1 MYSKIHSR
9 LDWFFGYIGEP
20 EPEDEILLGDLNFD
34 EILNISDIILVINM
48 ILNPNDIYIPEM
60 FTAADM
66 DGDGNINVVDVVQ
79 LVSEILGT
87 SFRGAIEW
95 LKVNYP
101 ELDVERRLQDLD
113 FIERTDEFEYS
124 LEDFNST
131 SPTYGLDVWNPEYSG
146 FITMHYFSSQ
156 G

>member
-34 EILNISDIILVINM
+34 ETINISDIILVINM

-60 FTAADM
+60 FAAADM

-87 SFRGAIEW
+87 TFRGAVEW
-95 LKVNYP
+95 LIENFP
-101 ELDVERRLQDLD
+101 ELEVERRLQELNKSIH
-113 FIERTDEFEYS
+113 FAK
-124 LEDFNST
+124 
-131 SPTYGLDVWNPEYSG
+131 
-146 FITMHYFSSQ
+146 
-156 G
+156 

>member
-1 MYSKIHSR
+1 VYSKIHSR

-34 EILNISDIILVINM
+34 EIINIIDIILVINM

-60 FTAADM
+60 FTAADINQ
-66 DGDGNINVVDVVQ
+66 DGEINVVDVVL

-124 LEDFNST
+124 LEDYNST
-131 SPTYGLDVWNPEYSG
+131 SPTYELDVWNPEYSG

>member
-1 MYSKIHSR
+1 VYSKIHSR

-60 FTAADM
+60 FTAADINQ
-66 DGDGNINVVDVVQ
+66 DGEINVIDVVS

-87 SFRGAIEW
+87 TFGQSVIW
-95 LKVNYP
+95 LEQNYP
-101 ELDVERRLQDLD
+101 ELQVRDRLSKLNKVIN
-113 FIERTDEFEYS
+113 FAK
-124 LEDFNST
+124 
-131 SPTYGLDVWNPEYSG
+131 
-146 FITMHYFSSQ
+146 
-156 G
+156 

>member
-1 MYSKIHSR
+1 VYSKIHSR

-60 FTAADM
+60 YTAADM

-87 SFRGAIEW
+87 TFGQSVIW
-95 LKVNYP
+95 LEQNYP
-101 ELDVERRLQDLD
+101 QLEVRDRLSKLNKMEN
-113 FIERTDEFEYS
+113 FTK
-124 LEDFNST
+124 
-131 SPTYGLDVWNPEYSG
+131 
-146 FITMHYFSSQ
+146 
-156 G
+156 